1 MIRLTRIRSDVPL
14 FLNEDLIE
22 KLDGNHETTI
32 TLTNGDVFIVTESPE
47 EVFHRIVEVR
57 ALVNAV
63 AARLASTEEFDHT
76 RYLSSLTATNEGE
89 DN

>member
-32 TLTNGDVFIVTESPE
+32 TLTNGDVYIVTESPE
-47 EVFHRIVEVR
+47 AVFHRIVEVR
-57 ALVNAV
+57 ALIAAV
-63 AARLASTEEFDHT
+63 ANRLAATDEFDHT
-76 RYLSSLTATNEGE
+76 KYLSTLTTGTEE
-89 DN
+89 EI